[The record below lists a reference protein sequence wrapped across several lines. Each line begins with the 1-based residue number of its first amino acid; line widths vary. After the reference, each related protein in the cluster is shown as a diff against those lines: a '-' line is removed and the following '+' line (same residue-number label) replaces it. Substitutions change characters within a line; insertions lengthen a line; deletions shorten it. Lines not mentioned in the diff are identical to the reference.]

1 VAVAKPLTKAE
12 LVEKVH
18 QTSGIASRGDTEKV
32 LDAFRDVV
40 QAHLRKGDADVSYPG
55 LGKFSQVSRSARTAR
70 NPRTGAAV
78 KVKASKAPKFTAST
92 TLKEVVKGAR
102 PAPKIGAAPAPKAA
116 APRAAAAKPAAKPA
130 PRAAAAKPAAKAAAK
145 PAAKPAA
152 RKPAAKK

>member
-1 VAVAKPLTKAE
+1 MAKPLTKAE

-102 PAPKIGAAPAPKAA
+102 PAPKIGAAPAAKA
-116 APRAAAAKPAAKPA
+116 APRATAAAAKPAAKPA

>member
-1 VAVAKPLTKAE
+1 MAKPLTKAE

-40 QAHLRKGDADVSYPG
+40 QFHLRKGDADVSYPG
-55 LGKFSQVSRSARTAR
+55 LGKFSQVARSARTAR
-70 NPRTGAAV
+70 NPRTGASV

-102 PAPKIGAAPAPKAA
+102 PAPKVGAAPAPKAA
-116 APRAAAAKPAAKPA
+116 PKAAAPKAAPAKAAPT
-130 PRAAAAKPAAKAAAK
+130 AAAKPAAKAVAK

-152 RKPAAKK
+152 RKPAAAKK

>member
-1 VAVAKPLTKAE
+1 VAKPLTKAE

-102 PAPKIGAAPAPKAA
+102 PAPKIGAAPAAKA
-116 APRAAAAKPAAKPA
+116 APRATAAAAKPAAKPA

>member
-1 VAVAKPLTKAE
+1 MAKPLTKAE

-102 PAPKIGAAPAPKAA
+102 PAPKVGAAPAPKAA
-116 APRAAAAKPAAKPA
+116 APRAAAAKPAAAKAA
-130 PRAAAAKPAAKAAAK
+130 PKAAAK
-145 PAAKPAA
+145 PAASRAAAKPAA
-152 RKPAAKK
+152 TKAPARRATAKK